1 MQTHSPQSTLATSF
15 AKNHKSVLLF
25 VILFIAIPT
34 VSRSPPILIPLL
46 PATDAKPTPE
56 NITQWLD
63 EAAVMPV
70 MCHSHNDYLRPRT
83 LISALMA
90 GCTGIEA
97 DVWLTED
104 GQDLLVGHDR
114 AALEP
119 QKTLRTMYLDPLLG
133 ILDLRNPGMLEG
145 HDAREQAAGV
155 FKSRSQTPVV
165 LMIDVK
171 ENATATWNIVLEQIE
186 PFRRNGYLRRYE
198 NGTVWPGPLVVVG
211 SGQLQ
216 LDTLIASRS
225 RDVPYYGY
233 HDTFLDA
240 PLGDLSEDSAVRWTE
255 TYNTSNSYYASV
267 SFEVA
272 MGSARTGFSEKQLR
286 NLRTQIQITQSS
298 GLHSRYWD
306 TPQWP
311 VNYRDYVWD
320 TLTREGVGMLNVDD
334 VDSAAKQSWT
344 QDYPRSVGG
353 MIVVTCLLF
362 VLVLCLVGYSA
373 LKNRQASALLAGHTV
388 F

>member
-1 MQTHSPQSTLATSF
+1 
-15 AKNHKSVLLF
+15 
-25 VILFIAIPT
+25 
-34 VSRSPPILIPLL
+34 
-46 PATDAKPTPE
+46 
-56 NITQWLD
+56 
-63 EAAVMPV
+63 
-70 MCHSHNDYLRPRT
+70 
-83 LISALMA
+83 MA

-114 AALEP
+114 AALAP
-119 QKTLRTMYLDPLLG
+119 QKTLKDMYLDPLMG
-133 ILDLRNPGMLEG
+133 ILDLRNPNMVEG
-145 HDAREQAAGV
+145 RDAREQAAGV
-155 FKSRSQTPVV
+155 FKSRGQTPVV

-171 ENATATWNIVLEQIE
+171 ENATAIWNIVLEQIE
-186 PFRRNGYLRRYE
+186 SFRRNGYLRRYE

-211 SGQLQ
+211 SGELQ
-216 LDTLIASRS
+216 LDTLTASRYK
-225 RDVPYYGY
+225 DVPYYGY

-240 PLGDLSEDSAVRWTE
+240 PLGDLCEETAMRWTE

-267 SFEVA
+267 AFEEA
-272 MGSARTGFSEKQLR
+272 FGSARTGFSGKQLR
-286 NLRTQIQITQSS
+286 TLRTQIHVTQSS
-298 GLHSRYWD
+298 GLYSRYWD

-311 VNYRDYVWD
+311 INYRDYVWD

-353 MIVVTCLLF
+353 MILVTCVLLF
-362 VLVLCLVGYSA
+362 LVLCLVGYGV
-373 LKNRQASALLAGHTV
+373 LKNRVASALLARHTV